1 MSEGPAPVAQAPDAL
16 PGRRDAAAA
25 ASPGPAWG
33 DPATMTIPWVESPFF
48 PSLLAASELAPALR
62 DLAGHYAGQGY
73 VIIDTGIPD
82 DLIRGVV
89 DGLSGTY
96 REGAHAYDSRIQDAP
111 HEGLRRVAAWPT
123 VLDLLRVLYRREPI
137 PFQTLNFERGTQ
149 QRAHS
154 DAIHFHSMPHRFMC
168 GVWVALE
175 DTDDANGPLFV
186 HPRSHRLPIYEL
198 RDLGL
203 PVDVASYQQYE
214 DSVEALMT
222 IQGLPRREVHL
233 RRGQAL
239 VWAAN
244 LHHGGSRVLD
254 PGRTRLS
261 QVTHYFFADCLY
273 YSPMGS
279 DLVRGRIQLRRVTDL
294 RTGTVVPHIYE
305 GRVLEPSGTAA
316 HPRRSRGPSALWG
329 LLRPWRRPGPRRGA

>member
-1 MSEGPAPVAQAPDAL
+1 MAQAPEAL
-16 PGRRDAAAA
+16 PGLPDVSAA
-25 ASPGPAWG
+25 ASAGSAW
-33 DPATMTIPWVESPFF
+33 DPATMTLPWVESPFF
-48 PSLLAASELAPALR
+48 PSLLAASELAPAPR
-62 DLAGHYAGQGY
+62 ELARHYAEQGY
-73 VIIDTGIPD
+73 VVIDTGIPD

-89 DGLSGTY
+89 DGLGGTY
-96 REGAHAYDSRIQDAP
+96 REGVHAYDSRVQDAP
-111 HEGLRRVAAWPT
+111 HEAVRRVAASPT
-123 VLDLLRVLYRREPI
+123 VLDLLRLFYRREPI

-154 DAIHFHSMPHRFMC
+154 DAIHFHSIPHRFMC
-168 GVWVALE
+168 GVWMALE
-175 DTDDANGPLFV
+175 DTDDSNGPLFV
-186 HPRSHRLPIYEL
+186 HPRSHRLPVYEL

-203 PVDVASYQQYE
+203 PVDAASYPQYE
-214 DSVEALMT
+214 AFVEALMAT
-222 IQGLPRREVHL
+222 QGLPRRELHL

-279 DLVRGRIQLRRVTDL
+279 DPVRGRIQLRRVTDL
-294 RTGTVVPHIYE
+294 RTGAVVPHVHE
-305 GRVLEPSGTAA
+305 GRALEPSGTATDS
-316 HPRRSRGPSALWG
+316 RRSRGPSALQG
-329 LLRPWRRPGPRRGA
+329 LVRPWRLFGRRRGAGSSPR